1 MSERA
6 MRTMYFTA
14 ASQQADGGR
23 DFGRISARIFLGTHS
38 SIYIIAGSPLVAELR
53 RFDSGVTT

>member
-14 ASQQADGGR
+14 ASHQADGGR
-23 DFGRISARIFLGTHS
+23 RFVRIGARFFLGSDS
-38 SIYIIAGSPLVAELR
+38 STDIMRGSPLVAELR
-53 RFDSGVTT
+53 RFDSGLTT